1 MNLHVIS
8 PGPLTTVQ
16 DAGRTGYAARG
27 FRTCGA
33 ADGYAMRTAN
43 LLAGN
48 PQAAGAAVL
57 EMTLQGGKYQFDGDT
72 VFALAGADMPA
83 ALDGRPVPAYTPL
96 LARAGQVLAIGAAR
110 SGLRGYLAVFGGVDT
125 PPVLGSRSTDLKC
138 RMGGLDGRALKA
150 GDVLPIG
157 AAPAMVEQRW
167 QQICAKGANRPLGTA
182 RTPARPWRFLGGR
195 KLPLF
200 RAVPGPQTDAFT
212 AVGQAAF
219 VHGVYALTADCDRM
233 ACKLQGPQ
241 IETVD
246 GSDIVS
252 DGIVAGSVQ
261 VSANGQP
268 IVMLADHQTTGGY
281 AKIATVISADLS
293 AMAQLRPGEKLYEEL
308 MLDSEQDRMTKT
320 AHDKIFIA
328 PPMQIDLA
336 AFYEELQNLRHDAEH
351 NDEGV
356 VLSLQRM
363 VGTYHPNRVVNE
375 DHTVS
380 AAHGNTETIDKEELQ
395 KALDEQ
401 HSTQQNAQ

>member
-1 MNLHVIS
+1 MH
-8 PGPLTTVQ
+8 PRQ
-16 DAGRTGYAARG
+16 
-27 FRTCGA
+27 
-33 ADGYAMRTAN
+33 TA
-43 LLAGN
+43 
-48 PQAAGAAVL
+48 Q
-57 EMTLQGGKYQFDGDT
+57 QGSG
-72 VFALAGADMPA
+72 
-83 ALDGRPVPAYTPL
+83 
-96 LARAGQVLAIGAAR
+96 R

-293 AMAQLRPGEKLYEEL
+293 AMAQLRPGEKLAFQYV
-308 MLDSEQDRMTKT
+308 T
-320 AHDKIFIA
+320 AAQAVAGARAQAAVLDKIR
-328 PPMQIDLA
+328 
-336 AFYEELQNLRHDAEH
+336 E
-351 NDEGV
+351 
-356 VLSLQRM
+356 RM
-363 VGTYHPNRVVNE
+363 
-375 DHTVS
+375 
-380 AAHGNTETIDKEELQ
+380 K
-395 KALDEQ
+395 
-401 HSTQQNAQ
+401 